1 MEARINFI
9 RNCSI
14 VLGWIAFAI
23 PFFVLLGWLI
33 DNESMKSL
41 AIGSAPMNPMTA
53 LLFILSAGLLLV
65 SSPSSRIL
73 SITIVGA
80 VLFLSFYHLIQFK
93 FDLPFRV
100 DHFVFSNVFGIT
112 NSINPM
118 APGAAFG
125 FALLSL
131 YGLLNLSKLNATV
144 QQIIVLSVLIGSVF
158 MVTGYI
164 LDVPEFHSSI
174 HLFPASQ
181 TCIIFLLL
189 AFSFLL
195 SNPEEGIIKLLTRDL
210 EGARIGR
217 LLIPA
222 VIFIPFVITYSHF
235 LAHRSGLVS
244 IEFGIALVL
253 MSYVI
258 ILTTFLFITISSLN
272 ARDQTRNDF
281 VNKINTLNAELKEGN
296 DRQLTLNEE
305 LVASNEEI
313 QAANEELSTMNDQL
327 ALAAETIRAQ
337 DQIIIEQKEEALK
350 RSQQHLQIIFSNTKE
365 EILLMD
371 REGRLVLFNNSL
383 EAFILKATGKKPWV
397 GMYVWDMTVS
407 SRRDESKRLFD
418 EALKG
423 NAVTSEAIFSTP
435 EGEVVHSLK
444 YEPVIIEGTVRYITL
459 ISVDITDRKIA
470 EAKLKMQF
478 EELEKTN
485 FELDRFAYSVSHDL
499 RAPLSS
505 ILGLINVAEMEK
517 SSELPFLGMIKGRV
531 NHLDGFIKD
540 ILDYS
545 RNARTELLNEEI
557 DFLQIVEE
565 SKTNLKLAEGFDR
578 LAIKLVQNNEAPF
591 YSDVSRM
598 EIIFNNLISNSIKF
612 QDKGKSNPTLS
623 LKITTNQDSVEI
635 IATDNGIGIAD
646 EHLNKIFDM
655 FYRATDRA
663 KGSGLG
669 LYIVKE
675 TVAKLHGTIKVKS
688 EIGEYTAI
696 EIVIPN
702 SSGEM

>member
-1 MEARINFI
+1 
-9 RNCSI
+9 
-14 VLGWIAFAI
+14 
-23 PFFVLLGWLI
+23 
-33 DNESMKSL
+33 
-41 AIGSAPMNPMTA
+41 
-53 LLFILSAGLLLV
+53 
-65 SSPSSRIL
+65 
-73 SITIVGA
+73 
-80 VLFLSFYHLIQFK
+80 
-93 FDLPFRV
+93 
-100 DHFVFSNVFGIT
+100 
-112 NSINPM
+112 M